1 MKKIV
6 LLLLS
11 VFALNAC
18 SINDDDPKI
27 HLEVLPVEGYTVP
40 ESFTSG
46 QTYEIKV
53 TYLRPTDCY
62 YLEGLYFEKNGDT
75 RTIGFQCSVLDNN
88 DCQPLDYQTPYE
100 VKFNFMAQNASGSFY
115 TFKFYKGQDVNGND
129 TFEEVVIPVN

>member
-18 SINDDDPKI
+18 SINDDSPKS
-27 HLEVLPVEGYTVP
+27 HFEVLPVEGYTVP

-53 TYLRPTDCY
+53 TYTRPTDCY
-62 YLEGLYFEKNGDT
+62 FLEGLYFEKNGDT
-75 RTIGFQCSVLDNN
+75 RTIGFQCSVLEN
-88 DCQPLDYQTPYE
+88 DDCAPITYETPYE
-100 VKFNFMAQNASGSFY
+100 LKFNFQVLNAAGTSY
-115 TFKFYKGQDVNGND
+115 TFKFYKGEDANGDD

>member
-18 SINDDDPKI
+18 SISDDSPKA

-40 ESFTSG
+40 ESFVSG
-46 QTYEIKV
+46 QTYAIKA

-62 YLEGLYFEKNGDT
+62 YLEGLYFEKDGNT
-75 RTIGFQCSVLDNN
+75 RTIGFQCSVLENN
-88 DCQPLDYQTPYE
+88 DCQPITYEIPYE
-100 VKFNFMAQNASGSFY
+100 VEFNFKVENLSGTSY
-115 TFKFYKGQDVNGND
+115 TFKFYKGEDATGNNI
-129 TFEEVVIPVN
+129 FEDVVIPVY